1 MFLWVCSPKAVSA
14 RGFTVLGGAVIKSL
28 NVVINLAFWD
38 KHSTRV
44 GTLGLLI
51 CMLGGV
57 TYQQSPTNKPRAVN
71 ETEVQESDEELQKIL
86 KKGRTK
92 RKSTIK
98 NKDRPLHHQSP

>member
-14 RGFTVLGGAVIKSL
+14 RGFTVLGGAVNKSV

-71 ETEVQESDEELQKIL
+71 ETEVQESDEEIN
-86 KKGRTK
+86 
-92 RKSTIK
+92 
-98 NKDRPLHHQSP
+98 NKE